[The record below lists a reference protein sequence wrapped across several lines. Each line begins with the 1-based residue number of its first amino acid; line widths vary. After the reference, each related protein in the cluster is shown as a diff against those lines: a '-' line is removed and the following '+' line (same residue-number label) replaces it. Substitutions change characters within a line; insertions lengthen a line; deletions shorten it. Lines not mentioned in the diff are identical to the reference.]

1 MGGFIMC
8 KDCGCSSQGSNTR
21 IKFFVK
27 GYQQDSVAEIEKI
40 LLGLPGVY
48 HVHIHVHDGETTID
62 YNPAKTPLLEIA
74 AAFTKHGLQAVI

>member
-1 MGGFIMC
+1 MC
-8 KDCGCSSQGSNTR
+8 KDCGCSSQSSNSQ

-27 GYQQDSVAEIEKI
+27 GYQQDNVAGIEQA

-48 HVHIHVHDGETTID
+48 HVHIHAHDGETTID

-74 AAFTKHGLQAVI
+74 STFTKHGLEAVI